1 MLHLVF
7 SRSGLEQ
14 LKTHTYSGDRVVL
27 MELSPEEDLLKG
39 LPAGVEVL
47 FSGGAHEE
55 LKGARS
61 VSYAELVA
69 LTVADSQVLSW

>member
-7 SRSGLEQ
+7 SRSGLEK
-14 LKTHTYSGDRVVL
+14 LKPYAYSGDRVVL
-27 MELSPEEDLLKG
+27 MELSPEEDLLNG

-47 FSGGAHEE
+47 FSGRSHEDLE
-55 LKGARS
+55 GARS

>member
-7 SRSGLEQ
+7 SRSGLEK
-14 LKTHTYSGDRVVL
+14 LKPYAYSGDRVVL
-27 MELSPEEDLLKG
+27 MELFPEEELLNG

-47 FSGGAHEE
+47 FSRGLHDEMQ
-55 LKGARS
+55 GARS